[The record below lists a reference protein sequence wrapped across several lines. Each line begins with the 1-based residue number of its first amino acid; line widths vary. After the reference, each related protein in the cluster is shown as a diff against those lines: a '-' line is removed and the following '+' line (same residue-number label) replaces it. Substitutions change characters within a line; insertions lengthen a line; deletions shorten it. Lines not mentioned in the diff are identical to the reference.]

1 MSLLQRMSRE
11 LRLDQD
17 FIMST
22 VDSLRKY
29 KIYKKGSKIIYNP
42 SRELKTLQYWLNS
55 RIFGMLEYSKF
66 TAAYQ
71 KGCSI
76 KKNASIHSK
85 SNYILHTDIEKFFN
99 NITEYHINILLREIN
114 QLGES
119 DKELIKKIILHKG
132 HLVIGSV
139 SAPHISNCVMYK
151 FDMELYDT
159 IIKNTNMKYTRYADD
174 ITISSNEYISYD
186 VIKKIEDLLVKYRF
200 SINNNKTYFSSRATR
215 RRVTGITIDN
225 STNELS
231 LGYKKYKIIK
241 KEIYNFL
248 VKKQGNIDR
257 ILGNL
262 AFIKDINSKKY
273 NELKY
278 IYLKYDKEGIVFS
291 KEEKYIEF
299 KSEDMHNDNTVVK
312 KTNMYEEMINMAFR
326 DESEIS
332 TNDNIKDWRES
343 YEIELEELKNK
354 SYINIKTNN

>member
-1 MSLLQRMSRE
+1 MSLLQRMSSE
-11 LRLDQD
+11 LRLDPD

-22 VDSLRKY
+22 VNSTKKY
-29 KIYKKGSKIIYNP
+29 RIYKKGSKFIYN
-42 SRELKTLQYWLNS
+42 SSGELKTLQYWLNS
-55 RIFGMLEYSKF
+55 KIFSILEYSKF

-85 SNYILHTDIEKFFN
+85 SNYILHTDIENFFN
-99 NITEYHINILLREIN
+99 NITEYHINILLEEIN
-114 QLGES
+114 QLGKS
-119 DKELIKKIILHKG
+119 DKELIKKIILYKG

-151 FDMELYDT
+151 FDIELYDT
-159 IIKNTNMKYTRYADD
+159 IINNTNMKYTRYADD
-174 ITISSNEYISYD
+174 ITISSKEYITHD
-186 VIKKIEDLLVKYRF
+186 VIKKVEALLVKYKF

-231 LGYKKYKIIK
+231 LGHKKYKFIK

-248 VKKQGNIDR
+248 VKEQGCKDK

-273 NELKY
+273 DELKSV
-278 IYLKYDKEGIVFS
+278 YLKYDKEGIVFS
-291 KEEKYIEF
+291 KEEKDIEL
-299 KSEDMHNDNTVVK
+299 K
-312 KTNMYEEMINMAFR
+312 
-326 DESEIS
+326 DEHEIS
-332 TNDNIKDWRES
+332 S
-343 YEIELEELKNK
+343 Y
-354 SYINIKTNN
+354 